1 MSKRFILIMLLAVC
15 TLPTLAQE
23 KAKKPAAQQ
32 PPAFPMRH
40 YVEPKNVKHP
50 PISDYFTPAM
60 ATPMTPD
67 AQGFIRRWL
76 LLEPFKKPNRSNT
89 VFVESYLREHLTPKQ
104 YPGVDAGLPRDGQK
118 VTVKTAEGKQRVTW
132 HAMDSKNYNVRLF
145 RFASGLNKTKYGVLF
160 WGVTVVNAPEDMR
173 DVRLAAG
180 SNGASRWWLNGE
192 EVLLLDGDRRM
203 VVDDGMSRRINLKK
217 GPNILRVGLINGPGL
232 SDLCVRFLDAKGN
245 PITNLTI
252 TTE

>member
-1 MSKRFILIMLLAVC
+1 MNKTLIILTLSAVLA
-15 TLPTLAQE
+15 LPGLAQSSSHS
-23 KAKKPAAQQ
+23 QQ

-50 PISDYFTPAM
+50 PLSDYFTPATKEAM
-60 ATPMTPD
+60 RPD
-67 AQGFIRRWL
+67 EQGFIRRWL

-89 VFVESYLREHLTPKQ
+89 VFVESYLRKNLAPEN
-104 YPGVDAGLPRDGQK
+104 YPEVGTALPRDGKK
-118 VTVKTAEGKQRVTW
+118 VTVTTSEGKQKVIW
-132 HAMDSKNYNVRLF
+132 HALDSKTYNVRVF
-145 RFASGLNKTKYGVLF
+145 RFASGLSKTKYGVVF
-160 WGVTVVNAPEDMR
+160 WGTTAINAPEDMS

-217 GPNILRVGLINGPGL
+217 GKNILRVGLINGPGL
-232 SDLCVRFLDAKGN
+232 SDFCVRFLDAKGA
-245 PITNLTI
+245 PIKNLTV